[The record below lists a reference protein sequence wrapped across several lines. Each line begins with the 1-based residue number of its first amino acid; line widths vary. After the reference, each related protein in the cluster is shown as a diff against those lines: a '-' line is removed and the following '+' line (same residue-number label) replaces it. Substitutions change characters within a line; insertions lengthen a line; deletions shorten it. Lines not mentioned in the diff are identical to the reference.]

1 MAKKTSVHI
10 CPIKGGCE
18 AHNTRSK
25 DLSYV
30 RHDLT
35 EKNESYYGVERNISE
50 ELAAIRANYRAAHG
64 KKMHAKA
71 TPIREAVVVIQ
82 EDTTIQQLRNA
93 CKQCEEKYGI
103 VAMQIHT
110 HRDEGHIDKDGVWK
124 ANLHAHIVFR
134 WYDYE
139 HSTTRKLSRQD
150 MADMQ
155 SIFATN
161 LEMQRGASS
170 RKKHLSAIQEK
181 IKAER
186 KKLKELV
193 SSVEQKNDAERQKS
207 KELQAAKQQL
217 SSIEEQVKAEKQK
230 LEELQAA
237 VQKLAPIK
245 EANDTAKSYKEEA
258 DEAIE
263 RLDDALIKCEKLT
276 KQRDLFEE
284 KYKKF
289 HRVLVEIITY
299 MPPDLIKALHLSEMF
314 DNWEKIME
322 YRQNRIKKR
331 NALDAQ
337 KKPRGQHL

>member
-1 MAKKTSVHI
+1 M
-10 CPIKGGCE
+10 
-18 AHNTRSK
+18 
-25 DLSYV
+25 
-30 RHDLT
+30 
-35 EKNESYYGVERNISE
+35 
-50 ELAAIRANYRAAHG
+50 
-64 KKMHAKA
+64 
-71 TPIREAVVVIQ
+71 
-82 EDTTIQQLRNA
+82 QQLCNA

-186 KKLKELV
+186 KKLKEL
-193 SSVEQKNDAERQKS
+193 
-207 KELQAAKQQL
+207 QAAKQQL
-217 SSIEEQVKAEKQK
+217 SSMEEQVRVERQK

-337 KKPRGQHL
+337 KKPRGQRL

>member
-1 MAKKTSVHI
+1 MAQTSIHI
-10 CPIKGGCE
+10 CPVKNGSE
-18 AHNTRSK
+18 QHNERLKEMEHIRK
-25 DLSYV
+25 DLSHLNQSWKSPDYPNI
-30 RHDLT
+30 
-35 EKNESYYGVERNISE
+35 NEQ
-50 ELAAIRANYRAAHG
+50 LAAIRADYQNSHG

-82 EDTTIQQLRNA
+82 EDTTMQQLCNA

-186 KKLKELV
+186 KKLKEL
-193 SSVEQKNDAERQKS
+193 
-207 KELQAAKQQL
+207 QAAKQQL
-217 SSIEEQVKAEKQK
+217 SSMEEQVRVERQK

-237 VQKLAPIK
+237 VQKLDPIK

-337 KKPRGQHL
+337 KKPRGQRL

>member
-10 CPIKGGCE
+10 CPIKGGSE

-50 ELAAIRANYRAAHG
+50 ELAAIRANSRAAHG

-82 EDTTIQQLRNA
+82 EDTTMQQLCNA

-186 KKLKELV
+186 KKLKEL
-193 SSVEQKNDAERQKS
+193 
-207 KELQAAKQQL
+207 QAAKQQL
-217 SSIEEQVKAEKQK
+217 SSMEEQVRVERQK

-337 KKPRGQHL
+337 KKPRGQRL

>member
-1 MAKKTSVHI
+1 MAQTSIHI
-10 CPIKGGCE
+10 CPVKNGSE
-18 AHNTRSK
+18 QHNERLKEMEHIRK
-25 DLSYV
+25 DLSHLNQSWKSPDYPNI
-30 RHDLT
+30 
-35 EKNESYYGVERNISE
+35 NEQ
-50 ELAAIRANYRAAHG
+50 LAAIRADYQNSHG

-82 EDTTIQQLRNA
+82 EDTTMQQLCNA

-186 KKLKELV
+186 KKLKEL
-193 SSVEQKNDAERQKS
+193 
-207 KELQAAKQQL
+207 QAAKQQL
-217 SSIEEQVKAEKQK
+217 SSMEEQVRVERQK

-337 KKPRGQHL
+337 KKPRGQRL